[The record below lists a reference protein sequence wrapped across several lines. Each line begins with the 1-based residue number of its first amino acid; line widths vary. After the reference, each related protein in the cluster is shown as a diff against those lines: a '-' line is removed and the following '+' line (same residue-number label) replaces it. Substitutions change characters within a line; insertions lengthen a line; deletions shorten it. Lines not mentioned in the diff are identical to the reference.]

1 MTGSCFFAMIAQFA
15 PIPFPESRPVLGIC
29 GSLYFVLSGIL
40 QFVTTYIDKDAILLT
55 TADTEGKHK
64 NALLKQ
70 HGLRVRTNFPRFSEY
85 YSVILEFATPKD
97 VSIPHFV
104 EETWSVGNFFD
115 KEGHFYEAGIME
127 ETRLLFGRLDA
138 QKYTTTD
145 TKKKTE

>member
-1 MTGSCFFAMIAQFA
+1 
-15 PIPFPESRPVLGIC
+15 
-29 GSLYFVLSGIL
+29 LSGIL